1 MQQMVFFL
9 CAWPAD
15 LHSWPSTGRHQS
27 EEQVDGWPVKLV
39 GDLFGVGAV
48 ITLQTQAHVCL
59 IT

>member
-1 MQQMVFFL
+1 MWQMNFFS

-15 LHSWPSTGRHQS
+15 LNGWPLTGRHQS
-27 EEQVDGWPVKLV
+27 EEQVDSWLVKLV

-48 ITLQTQAHVCL
+48 ITVQAQAHVCL